1 MPKKIKKEKE
11 TILKGNKES
20 IINIDNIHIFFMIL
34 VVAIV
39 CVCTAVGIYVYK
51 EDKYHAHKDN
61 AIVTFEYT
69 EALDE
74 GYDVYSVTET
84 DTKQIFTEHNS
95 LAVQDVKEMSRKKYL
110 DFNEEVYATGIADY
124 MTETQAEQPD
134 EKWSLYLKFAD
145 GTKKYLYSRS
155 IDESTINKEALDQII
170 QKYFGE
176 EIRYK

>member
-1 MPKKIKKEKE
+1 MPKNIKKEKE

-95 LAVQDVKEMSRKKYL
+95 LAVQDAKEVL
-110 DFNEEVYATGIADY
+110 
-124 MTETQAEQPD
+124 
-134 EKWSLYLKFAD
+134 
-145 GTKKYLYSRS
+145 S
-155 IDESTINKEALDQII
+155 IVTS
-170 QKYFGE
+170 
-176 EIRYK
+176 